1 MYGSPNDAPND
12 APNTPN
18 DAPNTPN
25 DPPNTTND
33 APTAKT
39 PQERVLPGT
48 QRREERR

>member
-12 APNTPN
+12 ASN

-25 DPPNTTND
+25 DAPNTTND

>member
-12 APNTPN
+12 ASN

-25 DPPNTTND
+25 DAPNTTND

-48 QRREERR
+48 QLREERR